1 MRHSEEVKDR
11 AMKPS
16 DLPCECWEPKQVGK
30 TPDGT
35 LWEKCKQCGTLLAR
49 VAESLTWVKTH
60 WAYYDG
66 DGKFRFVRKTDREIE
81 RERENESLSCVNKPD
96 GKPRP
101 SLVDAGFI
109 MAMAEVMEAG
119 LKGGRNRED
128 WQRVERQQAIEEYRD
143 ALLRHAFGQGPEDE
157 RQHLAAVACN
167 AMILW
172 WHLGRE

>member
-1 MRHSEEVKDR
+1 MRYFEEKPLKDCVL
-11 AMKPS
+11 KPGE
-16 DLPCECWEPKQVGK
+16 LPCGCWDPENLGK

-35 LWEKCKQCGTLLAR
+35 FWKKCRACDVLIA
-49 VAESLTWVKTH
+49 SLGH
-60 WAYYDG
+60 A
-66 DGKFRFVRKTDREIE
+66 
-81 RERENESLSCVNKPD
+81 NKPD

-119 LKGGRNRED
+119 LKGERNRED
-128 WQRVERQQAIEEYRD
+128 WQRIERQQALEEYRD